1 MTHLWPRNRI
11 TKWWLLPGVHF
22 WIKSWLFSWFVRAK
36 TLYLEGLTAP
46 HQQAVD
52 DRGRTTPA
60 KGPHSEVVVN
70 LKRSIRDAQAEDRG
84 ALRQLRPSSGTAE
97 NMSSHQAKQHPQ
109 PNAQQCSVAEKP
121 ERLFARCE
129 ERSAVTTTE
138 PAPGTNNQQRP
149 SPSLLTWVAALGNN
163 IWKAAGVPGR
173 ALGNCAVQWR
183 IHY

>member
-1 MTHLWPRNRI
+1 M

-109 PNAQQCSVAEKP
+109 PNAQQAWPVVCSLRGAK
-121 ERLFARCE
+121 
-129 ERSAVTTTE
+129 RSDNHWASPRHQQPTTPITQS
-138 PAPGTNNQQRP
+138 ADVSR
-149 SPSLLTWVAALGNN
+149 SLRNN

-173 ALGNCAVQWR
+173 ALGNCAVRWR